1 MQIGASGVRLGAAS
15 SAILLACIYWLV
27 AVFSAKFTVPAV
39 GDASKVIVVSRASAA
54 VLVH

>member
-1 MQIGASGVRLGAAS
+1 MQIGASGVRLGATS

-54 VLVH
+54 VLAH